1 MWGSSKKARNSA
13 AVKEDKGINHANIK
27 KNTYI
32 NKRKD
37 RNTVKKSLNK
47 YVLF

>member
-32 NKRKD
+32 
-37 RNTVKKSLNK
+37 KKKERQK
-47 YVLF
+47 YSKEEFK

>member
-27 KNTYI
+27 KILILTKEKTEI
-32 NKRKD
+32 Q
-37 RNTVKKSLNK
+37 
-47 YVLF
+47 